1 LATEACDT
9 ILRGRLLE
17 GVGVVHFKS
26 ALLSGSPPPDCVIA
40 GDSKAGRQII
50 PEILNGS
57 ACRKAV
63 NIAYDS
69 INLPSTVDILKR
81 HSLLGSGRKIVIG
94 LSSWQLFEL
103 EKDSYVPY
111 LSSWEKL
118 AFFRSVDSAMN
129 LLFFYR
135 QYLPKIFENPEKVP
149 PEENV
154 DLSMNGF
161 QPVPPDWA
169 SLMSKR
175 LEVKYLRQEII
186 PGKARVF
193 KNSLEQ
199 LANSSAEVYLVLG
212 PLSPNLRNHY
222 AEIKN
227 KREDLFAKFTLESL
241 SKYKNIRFLDLYHFT
256 SIQDEGEFVDG
267 NHLTPAAARI
277 FSAEI
282 AKRML

>member
-1 LATEACDT
+1 
-9 ILRGRLLE
+9 
-17 GVGVVHFKS
+17 
-26 ALLSGSPPPDCVIA
+26 
-40 GDSKAGRQII
+40 
-50 PEILNGS
+50 
-57 ACRKAV
+57 
-63 NIAYDS
+63 
-69 INLPSTVDILKR
+69 LKR